1 MASTTGSGWRHGPG
15 GAGTVASTG
24 RGYDTGS
31 GCTGST
37 PGMFMPGS
45 GPVDR
50 VMAVG
55 FTRAMM
61 GAGMS
66 GSSSG
71 ALSMALDTTILGM
84 DCGRFVFN

>member
-1 MASTTGSGWRHGPG
+1 M
-15 GAGTVASTG
+15 
-24 RGYDTGS
+24 
-31 GCTGST
+31 
-37 PGMFMPGS
+37 
-45 GPVDR
+45 DR
-50 VMAVG
+50 VMGVG

>member
-1 MASTTGSGWRHGPG
+1 
-15 GAGTVASTG
+15 
-24 RGYDTGS
+24 
-31 GCTGST
+31 
-37 PGMFMPGS
+37 MFMPGS
-45 GPVDR
+45 GLVDR

-71 ALSMALDTTILGM
+71 ALSMALDTTILGKVVLIHNQ
-84 DCGRFVFN
+84 FWTQN